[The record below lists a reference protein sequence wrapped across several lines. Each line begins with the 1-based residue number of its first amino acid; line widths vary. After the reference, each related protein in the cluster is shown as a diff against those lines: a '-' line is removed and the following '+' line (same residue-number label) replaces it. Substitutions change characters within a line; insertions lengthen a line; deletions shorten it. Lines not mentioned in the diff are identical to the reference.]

1 MKIRAGFVS
10 NSSSSS
16 FVCDVTGDVE
26 SGFNVSLEEVGM
38 CQCENGHTFSV
49 TYLVCE
55 LEDIPFE
62 AKARIVAEGNV
73 TISCDRDKTLEERRK
88 ERKEKIEKFLAETS
102 DAEIM
107 TLFEEEEYNE
117 EIKYNSELPEEMC
130 PICSFKEF
138 DLNDIRAFLYRKL
151 NKTNEEIMDEIRKE
165 FKNYD
170 EFRKYIYGRS

>member
-1 MKIRAGFVS
+1 MKIRTGFVS

-16 FVCDVTGDVE
+16 FICDVTGDVE
-26 SGFNVSLEEVGM
+26 SGWDMTLGEAGM
-38 CQCENGHTFSV
+38 CQCENGHTFSNE
-49 TYLVCE
+49 YLVCE

-62 AKARIVAEGNV
+62 AKARIVAEWE
-73 TISCDRDKTLEERRK
+73 IPIYYDDRPIEERRK

-107 TLFEEEEYNE
+107 TLFEEEEYND
-117 EIKYNSELPEEMC
+117 EIKYSSELPEEMC

-138 DLNDIRAFLYRKL
+138 SLYDIKTFLYRKL
-151 NKTNEEIMDEIRKE
+151 NKTNEEIMDEIRKD